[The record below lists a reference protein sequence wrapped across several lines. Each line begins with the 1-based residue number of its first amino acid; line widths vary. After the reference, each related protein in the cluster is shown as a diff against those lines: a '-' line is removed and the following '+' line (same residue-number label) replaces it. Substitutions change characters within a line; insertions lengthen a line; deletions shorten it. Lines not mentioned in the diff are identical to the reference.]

1 MLVGDIMQRDLTALS
16 EDTGLLEAVSIME
29 LHGTSGLPVVND
41 AGRVAG
47 FVSEKD
53 ILRAIIPGYLG
64 YMDENFLMPAA
75 VKIRAKVKRVEYDE
89 VREYMTKNCLVLD
102 EDETVLNALV
112 ALFRKDVKCAPVVR
126 DGMFVGM
133 VDREA
138 ILRGFFRE
146 NSEDPEPDILV
157 RTAK

>member
-1 MLVGDIMQRDLTALS
+1 MLVRDIMKRDLTALS
-16 EDTGLLEAVSIME
+16 EDTGLLEAVSVME
-29 LHGTSGLPVVND
+29 LHGASGLPVVND

-47 FVSEKD
+47 FISEKD

-75 VKIRAKVKRVEYDE
+75 VKIRAKVKRVGYDP
-89 VREYMTKNCLVLD
+89 VRDYMTKNCLVFD
-102 EDETVLNALV
+102 ESDTVLNALV
-112 ALFRKDVKCAPVVR
+112 ALFRKDVKCAPVVSG
-126 DGMFVGM
+126 GMFVGIA
-133 VDREA
+133 DREE

-146 NSEDPEPDILV
+146 NPEEVEPDALV

>member
-1 MLVGDIMQRDLTALS
+1 MLVGDITKRDLTALS

-29 LHGTSGLPVVND
+29 LHGTSGLPVVSD

-47 FVSEKD
+47 FISEKD

-64 YMDENFLMPAA
+64 YMDENFLMPAV
-75 VKIRAKVKRVEYDE
+75 VKIRAKVKRVGYDS
-89 VREYMTKNCLVLD
+89 VREYMTKNCLVFD
-102 EDETVLNALV
+102 ESETVMNALV
-112 ALFRKDVKCAPVVR
+112 AFFRKDVKCAPVVSG
-126 DGMFVGM
+126 GMFVGM

-146 NSEDPEPDILV
+146 NPEEVEPDALV
-157 RTAK
+157 HTAK